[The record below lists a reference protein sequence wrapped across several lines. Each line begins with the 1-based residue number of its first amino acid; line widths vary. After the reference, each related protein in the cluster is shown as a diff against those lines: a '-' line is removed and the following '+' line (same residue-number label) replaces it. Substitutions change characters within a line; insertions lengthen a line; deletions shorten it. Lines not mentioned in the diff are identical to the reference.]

1 MVIGPTIL
9 NKIWPQ
15 IWPQLSPWPQP
26 RKWHSEF
33 LESLSNANWSWP
45 NFYKPKFQV
54 LAPSVENKCL
64 LTRAL
69 CTVQT
74 VDVWWFYFSPIWN
87 NISRSR
93 AGIMKTETQV
103 FHHRVANFKKG
114 HNSEKFQARSS
125 RFCIVIHLDWPRI
138 GIILIIMMKI
148 KISRNWPIFKLEAP
162 DFVSRVH
169 KTWSWNYVIN

>member
-1 MVIGPTIL
+1 MTSASILTSTSEVIFFKNSHSSVIFKAWTLKFGMVIGPTIL

-64 LTRAL
+64 LTRSL

-74 VDVWWFYFSPIWN
+74 VEVWWFYFSPIWN

-93 AGIMKTETQV
+93 
-103 FHHRVANFKKG
+103 
-114 HNSEKFQARSS
+114 
-125 RFCIVIHLDWPRI
+125 
-138 GIILIIMMKI
+138 
-148 KISRNWPIFKLEAP
+148 SRNYENR
-162 DFVSRVH
+162 DTGVSSPSGQFQERP
-169 KTWSWNYVIN
+169 